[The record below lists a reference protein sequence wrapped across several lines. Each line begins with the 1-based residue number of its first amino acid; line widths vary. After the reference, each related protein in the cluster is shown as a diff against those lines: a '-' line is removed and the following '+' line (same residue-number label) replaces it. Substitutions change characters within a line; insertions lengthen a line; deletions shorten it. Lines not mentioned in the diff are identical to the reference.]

1 MKDLLLDMVIY
12 ENLKKVE
19 TESNSRF
26 EQLQL
31 EIPEYDYYVADNI
44 DKKEEE
50 PKRVIEIEL

>member
-44 DKKEEE
+44 NKKEEE